1 MQRLGK
7 AFRTTFAAMVA
18 VAVSTSAL
26 AGGPLKGRIFDKK
39 TGEPLFGVT
48 IQVEGTTNGTVT
60 DFDGNYE
67 IKTTPDA
74 AYRVVVKYM
83 GFQTQTIEC
92 GAKQSTL
99 DVNLESEEIAV
110 ETVTVV
116 GQARQSSDNALLKS
130 MKASLSV
137 ESGISAQQ
145 ISKSQDSNASEVV
158 RRIPGI
164 SIIDDKFVMVRGL
177 SQRYNNVWINGG
189 AVPSSEADSRA
200 FSFDIIPASQLDNMV
215 IVKSPSPEYPAD
227 FTGGFIIIRTKDV
240 PLYNSI
246 NFGISGN
253 FNTQTHGHTF
263 LEGKKSP
270 TDWLGFDNGMRMI
283 NGGIKGTLK
292 SIAGDGID
300 LQGNGFNNDWTAKKN
315 TPIADFSANFA
326 INRVWELGVRKLT
339 LLGAANYSNQH
350 RRYAN
355 MRNCLF
361 GVYDTSNDRSNYLHD
376 NTDQQYNHN
385 IRLGAMLNM
394 AFIGEAG
401 RNRIELKNIFNQLGK
416 SRFTSREGIN
426 AQGDNT
432 RSAETL
438 YQSRM
443 TYNGQLTGK
452 HKIDD
457 NSKLDWGLGWAF
469 SNRNMPDRKRWQLN
483 DKMETGVIALAS
495 SNDISREF
503 TKLNEN
509 VESANVNYERT
520 MDINGWQPM
529 LKVGAFGEM
538 RGRDYFTR
546 NFLYNWNYSNNNLPE
561 GFRYF
566 DVATELMTDE
576 NYGADKLY
584 LLEEVKWRNNYEGK
598 NKLGAA
604 YVAVNLP
611 FGPVGIYAGLRFEA
625 NKMTLTS
632 HTRDY
637 ESSPK
642 DKDYTNRDLFPS
654 VNISYNI
661 NEKNII
667 RAAYGKSVNRAEF
680 REVSPSVFY
689 DFDLAADVMGNTE
702 LTSCYVQ
709 NVDLRYE
716 YYPSASELI
725 SIALFYKHFADPI
738 EWTYTVQGGTDLT
751 YSYKNAQAA
760 RNYGIELE
768 VRKNLDF
775 IGLENLSLSANAS
788 LIDSKVEFAA
798 GSREKDRP
806 MQGQSPYL
814 VNIGLFYTSKSS
826 KLNVGALYNRIG
838 KRIIGVGRSV
848 GTTGGDDS
856 ANIPHSYEMPRNVID
871 LSARYKFT
879 DKVEIN
885 LAIRDLLGSKVNFEQ
900 QTDALHPDGTTSEV
914 NETTKSYKPGTN
926 ITLGLNFKF

>member
-1 MQRLGK
+1 MKQRRINVRKLFS
-7 AFRTTFAAMVA
+7 ASAASLFCA
-18 VAVSTSAL
+18 AAL
-26 AGGPLKGRIFDKK
+26 AGGPLRGKVVDKS

-48 IQVEGTTNGTVT
+48 IQVEGTANGTVT
-60 DFDGNYE
+60 DLDGNYE
-67 IKTTPDA
+67 IKDTPDGG
-74 AYRVVVKYM
+74 YSVVVKYI
-83 GFQTQTIEC
+83 GFQTQTIVC
-92 GAKQSTL
+92 KAGQGSL
-99 DVNLESEEIAV
+99 DVSMENSDVAV
-110 ETVTVV
+110 EAVTVV
-116 GQARQSSDNALLKS
+116 AQARHNTENAMLKS
-130 MKASLSV
+130 MKSSLSV

-145 ISKSQDSNASEVV
+145 IAKSQDSNASEVV

-177 SQRYNNVWINGG
+177 SQRYNNVWVNGG
-189 AVPSSEADSRA
+189 SVPSSEADSRA

-240 PLYNSI
+240 PLSNSI
-246 NFGISGN
+246 SFGASGN
-253 FNTQTHGHTF
+253 FNTQTHGRTF

-270 TDWLGFDNGMRMI
+270 TDWLGFDSGMRMI
-283 NGGIKGTLK
+283 DGGIKATPK
-292 SIAGDGID
+292 SIAGDGVD
-300 LQGNGFNNDWTAKKN
+300 LQGNGFNNDWVARSSK
-315 TPIADFSANFA
+315 PLADFSANFS
-326 INRVWELGVRKLT
+326 INRVWEADGRKLT
-339 LLGAANYSNQH
+339 LMGAANYANQY

-385 IRLGAMLNM
+385 VRLGAMLNM
-394 AFIGEAG
+394 AFIGQGG

-416 SRFTSREGIN
+416 SRFTSREGVN
-426 AQGDNT
+426 AQGDNIK
-432 RSAETL
+432 SAEML

-452 HKIDD
+452 HAIDD
-457 NSKLDWGLGWAF
+457 GSIDWGFGWAK
-469 SNRNMPDRKRWQLN
+469 SNRNMPDRKRYMLN
-483 DKMETGVIALAS
+483 DKMETGVIALSS

-503 TKLNEN
+503 TKLDEN
-509 VESANVNYERT
+509 VGSANFNFEHDV
-520 MDINGWQPM
+520 DIAGWAPR
-529 LKVGAFGEM
+529 LKAGLFAEM
-538 RGRDYFTR
+538 RSRDYFTR
-546 NFLYNWNYSNNNLPE
+546 NFIYNWNHAHNTLPD

-566 DVATELMTDE
+566 DIPTQLLVPE

-604 YVAVNLP
+604 YLALNMP
-611 FGPVGIYAGLRFEA
+611 FGPVNVYAGLRFEA

-637 ESSPK
+637 EASPS
-642 DKDYTNRDLFPS
+642 DKDYKNRDLFPS
-654 VNISYNI
+654 VNVSYNI
-661 NEKNII
+661 NDKNVL
-667 RAAYGKSVNRAEF
+667 RVAYGKSVNRAEF

-702 LTSCYVQ
+702 LSSCYVQ

-716 YYPSASELI
+716 WYPTPSELV
-725 SIALFYKHFADPI
+725 SVAFFYKHFNDPI

-751 YSYKNAQAA
+751 YSYKNAKAA
-760 RNYGIELE
+760 RNYGVELE
-768 VRKNLDF
+768 VRKNLGF
-775 IGLENLSLSANAS
+775 VGVESLSVSANAS
-788 LIDSKVEFAA
+788 WIDSKVEFEP

-814 VNIGLFYTSKSS
+814 VNVGLFYAPQGAKFSA
-826 KLNVGALYNRIG
+826 GALYNRIG

-856 ANIPHSYEMPRNVID
+856 ANIPHSYEMPRNVVD
-871 LSARYKFT
+871 LSARYKFS
-879 DKVEIN
+879 DHVELS
-885 LAIRDLLGSKVNFEQ
+885 LAVRDLLGTKVNFEQ
-900 QTDALHPDGTTSEV
+900 QTDAIHSDGTTSQV
-914 NETTKSYKPGTN
+914 NEVTKSYRPGTN
-926 ITLGLNFKF
+926 ITLGLNIKL

>member
-1 MQRLGK
+1 MNQIKQIVRKVGATAL
-7 AFRTTFAAMVA
+7 ALVA
-18 VAVSTSAL
+18 CATAW
-26 AGGPLKGRIFDKK
+26 AGGPLKGRVIDKS

-48 IQVEGTTNGTVT
+48 IQVEGTSNGTIT
-60 DFDGNYE
+60 DFDGNFE

-74 AYRVVVKYM
+74 SYNIVVKYV
-83 GFQTQTIEC
+83 GFQTQTITC
-92 GAKQSTL
+92 APKQADL
-99 DVNLESEEIAV
+99 DIKLENEELTV

-116 GQARQSSDNALLKS
+116 AQARQSTENAMLKS
-130 MKASLSV
+130 MKSSLSV
-137 ESGISAQQ
+137 ESGVSAQQ

-177 SQRYNNVWINGG
+177 SQRYNNVWVNGG
-189 AVPSSEADSRA
+189 SVPSSEADSRA

-215 IVKSPSPEYPAD
+215 IVKSPTPEYPAD
-227 FTGGFIIIRTKDV
+227 FTGGFIIIRTKDI
-240 PLYNSI
+240 PLSNSI
-246 NFGISGN
+246 SFGISGN

-263 LEGKKSP
+263 LEAQKSP
-270 TDWLGFDNGMRMI
+270 TDWLGFDNGMRMF
-283 NGGIKGTLK
+283 NGGIKANLNT
-292 SIAGDGID
+292 IADNGID
-300 LQGNGFNNDWTAKKN
+300 LQGNGFNNDWATKSS

-326 INRVWELGVRKLT
+326 INRVWELGSRKLT
-339 LLGAANYSNQH
+339 LLGAANYANNH
-350 RRYAN
+350 RRFAD
-355 MRNCLF
+355 MKNCLF
-361 GVYDTSNDRSNYLHD
+361 GVYDTSNDRSNYLHND
-376 NTDQQYNHN
+376 TDQQYNHN
-385 IRLGAMLNM
+385 VRIGAMFNM

-416 SRFTSREGIN
+416 SRYTSREGVN
-426 AQGDNT
+426 AQGDNI

-452 HKIDD
+452 HKFD
-457 NSKLDWGLGWAF
+457 NSALDWGLGWAV
-469 SNRNMPDRKRWQLN
+469 SNRNMPDRKRYHLN
-483 DKMETGVIALAS
+483 DKMETGVIALSS

-503 TKLNEN
+503 TRLDEN
-509 VESANVNYERT
+509 VESANINYNHT
-520 MDINGWQPM
+520 FDINEWHPM
-529 LKVGAFGEM
+529 LKAGAFAEL
-538 RGRDYFTR
+538 RNRDYFTR
-546 NFLYNWNYSNNNLPE
+546 NFLYNWNHAHNTLPD
-561 GFRYF
+561 GFRLY
-566 DVATELMTDE
+566 DIPTQLLVNE

-604 YVAVNLP
+604 YIALNLP
-611 FGPVGIYAGLRFEA
+611 IGPVSIYAGLRFEA

-637 ESSPK
+637 EASPK
-642 DKDYTNRDLFPS
+642 DKDYDNKDLFPS

-667 RAAYGKSVNRAEF
+667 RLAYGKSVNRAEF

-689 DFDLAADVMGNTE
+689 DFDLAADVMGNTD

-716 YYPSASELI
+716 WYPSQSELI
-725 SIALFYKHFADPI
+725 SLALFYKHFNDPI

-775 IGLENLSLSANAS
+775 LGIDNLSLSANAS
-788 LIDSKVEFAA
+788 LIDSKVEFAP

-814 VNIGLFYTSKSS
+814 VNVGLFYTSTNS
-826 KLNVGALYNRIG
+826 KLNIGALYNRIG

-879 DKVEIN
+879 DKVELN
-885 LAIRDLLGSKVNFEQ
+885 VAIRDLLGARVNFEQ
-900 QTDALHPDGTTSEV
+900 QTDALHSDGTTSQVDEV
-914 NETTKSYKPGTN
+914 TKSYRPGTN
-926 ITLGLNFKF
+926 IQVGLNFKF

>member
-1 MQRLGK
+1 MKQIKQNACRLIS
-7 AFRTTFAAMVA
+7 TTLSLLSCVT
-18 VAVSTSAL
+18 VL
-26 AGGPLKGRIFDKK
+26 AGGPLKGRVIDKS

-48 IQVEGTTNGTVT
+48 IQVEGTTNGTIT
-60 DFDGNYE
+60 DFDGNFE
-67 IKTTPDA
+67 IKSTPDA
-74 AYRVVVKYM
+74 NYNVVVKYV
-83 GFQTQTIEC
+83 GFQTQTIAC
-92 GAKQSTL
+92 APSQPTL
-99 DVNLESEEIAV
+99 DVKMENEDVTV

-116 GQARQSSDNALLKS
+116 AQARQNTENAMLKS
-130 MKASLSV
+130 MKSSLSV

-177 SQRYNNVWINGG
+177 SQRYNNVWVNGG
-189 AVPSSEADSRA
+189 SVPSSEADSRA

-240 PLYNSI
+240 PLSNSI
-246 NFGISGN
+246 SFGVSGN
-253 FNTQTHGHTF
+253 FNTQTHGRTF
-263 LEGKKSP
+263 LEAKKSP
-270 TDWLGFDNGMRMI
+270 TDWLGFDSGMRMF
-283 NGGIKGTLK
+283 NGGIKSTLN
-292 SIAGDGID
+292 SIAGDGVD
-300 LQGNGFNNDWTAKKN
+300 LQGNGFNNDWTIKSS
-315 TPIADFSANFA
+315 TPIADFSANFS
-326 INRVWELGVRKLT
+326 INRVWEFDSRKLT
-339 LLGAANYSNQH
+339 LLGAANYANSH
-350 RRYAN
+350 RRFAD
-355 MRNCLF
+355 MKNCLF
-361 GVYDTSNDRSNYLHD
+361 GVYDTSNDRSNYLHED
-376 NTDQQYNHN
+376 VDQQYNHN
-385 IRLGAMLNM
+385 VRIGAMLNM

-416 SRFTSREGIN
+416 SRYTSREGIN
-426 AQGDNT
+426 AQGDNI

-452 HKIDD
+452 HRLEDG
-457 NSKLDWGLGWAF
+457 SMDWGLGWAF
-469 SNRNMPDRKRWQLN
+469 SNRNMPDRKRYHLN
-483 DKMETGVIALAS
+483 DKMEPGVIALSA

-503 TKLNEN
+503 TRLDEN
-509 VESANVNYERT
+509 VQSANFNYEHTFDFNDWR
-520 MDINGWQPM
+520 PL
-529 LKVGAFGEM
+529 LKAGAFAEL
-538 RGRDYFTR
+538 RSRDYFTR
-546 NFLYNWNYSNNNLPE
+546 NFLYNWNYAHNTLPT
-561 GFRYF
+561 GFRLF
-566 DVATELMTDE
+566 DIATELMTDE

-604 YVAVNLP
+604 YVALNLP
-611 FGPVGIYAGLRFEA
+611 FGPVGVYAGLRFEA

-637 ESSPK
+637 EASPK
-642 DKDYTNRDLFPS
+642 DKDYNNHDLFPS

-667 RAAYGKSVNRAEF
+667 RLAYGKSVNRAEF

-689 DFDLAADVMGNTE
+689 DFDLAADVMGNTD

-716 YYPSASELI
+716 WYPSASELI
-725 SIALFYKHFADPI
+725 SLAFFYKRFDDPI

-751 YSYKNAQAA
+751 YSYKNAKAA
-760 RNYGIELE
+760 RNYGIELD

-775 IGLENLSLSANAS
+775 IGVENLSLSANAS
-788 LIDSKVEFAA
+788 FIESKVEFEA

-814 VNIGLFYTSKSS
+814 VNVGLFYTSTSQ
-826 KLNVGALYNRIG
+826 KLNLGALYNRIG

-848 GTTGGDDS
+848 GTTGGDDA

-871 LSARYKFT
+871 LSARYKFS
-879 DKVEIN
+879 DKVELN
-885 LAIRDLLGSKVNFEQ
+885 VAVRDLLGARVNFEQ
-900 QTDALHPDGTTSEV
+900 QTDALHSDGSTSQVDEV
-914 NETTKSYKPGTN
+914 TKSYRPGTN
-926 ITLGLNFKF
+926 ISLGLNFKF